1 MYAVIEFL
9 KIYSFG
15 AGKMSLFKRRPVL
28 LKKSILL
35 RVGIAMVTIL
45 SLAVIGMLSSVIIAE
60 TSEGFAAAI
69 NQAGTLRM
77 QSYRIASSLVHGT
90 DLDAIQAEEITRKLV
105 EEFEERIYSPRIHNV
120 LQKGTSL
127 RVEEAYQIV
136 EWRWQES
143 FLPQLKAYL
152 LSAGSDSKADDGDVP
167 GSLEKIYYL
176 ENVDSFVDD
185 IHHFVKVLELDA
197 EEKIQQ
203 QRLIQ
208 IVTLALML
216 LVVAASMYMTHS
228 SVLIPL
234 RNLLTCARAAR
245 RGDFSIRSNYLEED
259 ELGQLGQSF
268 NVMAEDLSKMYA
280 DLEERVREKTS
291 DLERSN
297 KSLELLYAAT
307 RRLNESAPT
316 EQVLQDLIH
325 DIERTIGVRGGYVC
339 LGKPGDKQ
347 AFRLAAASFDDSN
360 GERKY
365 PLDCKICLGDGVT
378 HIFEVKHPDKRSIQ
392 MFSTPIKDQ
401 KQHYGVLVL
410 ELSDENDKLGLNEWQ
425 QRLMETVASHIAMG
439 LNMAQQA
446 SRSRMLSLLEER
458 SVIARELHDS
468 LAQSLS
474 YLKIQVSRLD
484 LVLAEKDPKTALEIS
499 GILRG
504 ALNGAYREL
513 RELLT
518 TFRLRI
524 SEAGLIAALEE
535 TVQEY
540 RERSGVDIE
549 LINKIGNCQLRPNA
563 EIHVIQIIREALS
576 NINRHADAEK
586 AKVLV
591 ECDFEGLVTVLIED
605 DGKGIAVD
613 ESGDMLQHYGLP
625 IMKERAEWLGGD
637 LTITQSPSGGTS
649 VRLVFEAAE
658 SAPSIIQESA
668 LQRMNYEQ

>member
-1 MYAVIEFL
+1 
-9 KIYSFG
+9 
-15 AGKMSLFKRRPVL
+15 MSLLKRQPGL
-28 LKKSILL
+28 LKKSILV
-35 RVGIAMVTIL
+35 RVGIALATIL
-45 SLAVIGMLSSVIIAE
+45 SLAVIGILSSVIIAE

-77 QSYRIASSLVHGT
+77 QSYRIASSLAHGT
-90 DLDAIQAEEITRKLV
+90 DLEAGREDFITRKLV
-105 EEFEERIYSPRIHNV
+105 DEFEERIYSPRIHSL
-120 LQKGTSL
+120 LQKGVSL
-127 RVEEAYQIV
+127 RVEEAYQMV

-143 FLPQLKAYL
+143 FLPQLKTYL
-152 LSAGSDSKADDGDVP
+152 AAADSASRSKDGRVGGASEKAFYLS
-167 GSLEKIYYL
+167 
-176 ENVDSFVDD
+176 NVDSFVDD
-185 IHHFVKVLELDA
+185 IHHLVKVLELDA
-197 EEKIQQ
+197 EKKIQQ

-216 LVVAASMYMTHS
+216 LVVAVTMYMTHS

-234 RNLLTCARAAR
+234 RDLLTCARAAR
-245 RGDFSIRSNYLEED
+245 HGDFSVRSNYLEED

-280 DLEERVREKTS
+280 DLEERVREKTR
-291 DLERSN
+291 DLEQSN
-297 KSLELLYAAT
+297 RSLELLYAAT
-307 RRLNESAPT
+307 RRLNESTPT
-316 EQVLQDLIH
+316 EEVLQELIH
-325 DIERTIGVRGGYVC
+325 DIERTTNITGGYVC

-347 AFRLAAASFDDSN
+347 AFRLAATSFEDKSGD
-360 GERKY
+360 RY
-365 PLDCKICLGDGVT
+365 PLDCATCMGDGT
-378 HIFEVKHPDKRSIQ
+378 SHTFELERQDQPATR

-410 ELSDENDKLGLNEWQ
+410 ELSDANGPMELSDWQ
-425 QRLMETVASHIAMG
+425 QRLVETVASHIAMG

-484 LVLAEKDPKTALEIS
+484 KVLADKDSMTALEIS
-499 GILRG
+499 GILRS

-549 LINKIGNCQLRPNA
+549 LINKVGNCQFRTNA

-576 NINRHADAEK
+576 NISRHADAKK
-586 AKVLV
+586 AKVML
-591 ECDFEGLVTVLIED
+591 ECDIEGLVTILVED
-605 DGKGIAVD
+605 DGKGMAMD
-613 ESGDMLQHYGLP
+613 DDGDMMQHYGLP

-637 LTITQSPSGGTS
+637 LTIRQSSSGGTS
-649 VRLVFEAAE
+649 VRLVFAAAE
-658 SAPSIIQESA
+658 SAPSNIHESV

>member
-1 MYAVIEFL
+1 
-9 KIYSFG
+9 
-15 AGKMSLFKRRPVL
+15 MSLFNRQPVV
-28 LKKSILL
+28 LKKSILV
-35 RVGIAMVTIL
+35 RVGIAMATIL
-45 SLAVIGMLSSVIIAE
+45 SLAVIGILSSVIIAE

-69 NQAGTLRM
+69 NQTGTLRM

-90 DLDAIQAEEITRKLV
+90 DLEAGQAGEVTGKLV
-105 EEFEERIYSPRIHNV
+105 GEFEQRIYSPRIHDL
-120 LQKGTSL
+120 LQKGTSR
-127 RVEEAYQIV
+127 RVKEAYQMV

-152 LSAGSDSKADDGDVP
+152 LATGSDPVTEDGEVK
-167 GSLEKIYYL
+167 GETEKIFFL
-176 ENVDSFVDD
+176 SNVDSFVDD
-185 IHHFVKVLELDA
+185 IHHLVKVLELDA
-197 EEKIQQ
+197 EKKIQQ

-216 LVVAASMYMTHS
+216 VVVAVSMYMTHT
-228 SVLIPL
+228 SVLVPL

-245 RGDFSIRSNYLEED
+245 RGDFSVRSSYLGED

-268 NVMAEDLSKMYA
+268 NVMAEDLSKIYA
-280 DLEERVREKTS
+280 DLEERVKEKTS

-297 KSLELLYAAT
+297 QSLELLYAAT
-307 RRLNESAPT
+307 KRLNESAPT
-316 EQVLQDLIH
+316 EQVLQELIH
-325 DIERTIGVRGGYVC
+325 DIEHTTGITGGYVC

-347 AFRLAAASFDDSN
+347 AFKLAATSYGAAD
-360 GERKY
+360 ERSRY
-365 PLDCKICLGDGVT
+365 PLDCATCLGEGT
-378 HIFEVKHPDKRSIQ
+378 SHTFELQCQSRPATR

-401 KQHYGVLVL
+401 KQQYGVLVL
-410 ELSDENDKLGLNEWQ
+410 ELSNKDGSDTLSEWQ
-425 QRLMETVASHIAMG
+425 QRLVETVASHIAMG
-439 LNMAQQA
+439 MNMAQQA

-484 LVLAEKDPKTALEIS
+484 MVLTEQDPKTALEIS
-499 GILRG
+499 SILRG

-540 RERSGVDIE
+540 QERSSVDVE

-576 NINRHADAEK
+576 NVIRHADAEK

-591 ECDFEGLVTVLIED
+591 ECDMEGLVTIIVED
-605 DGKGIAVD
+605 DGKGMAVED
-613 ESGDMLQHYGLP
+613 DGDMMQHYGLP

-637 LTITQSPSGGTS
+637 LSIRQSPSGGTS

-658 SAPSIIQESA
+658 RAPSNIHESV
-668 LQRMNYEQ
+668 LQRMSYEQ

>member
-1 MYAVIEFL
+1 MA
-9 KIYSFG
+9 
-15 AGKMSLFKRRPVL
+15 
-28 LKKSILL
+28 
-35 RVGIAMVTIL
+35 TIL
-45 SLAVIGMLSSVIIAE
+45 SLAVIGILSSVIIAE

-90 DLDAIQAEEITRKLV
+90 DLEGGQAGDTTRKLV
-105 EEFEERIYSPRIHNV
+105 EEFEERIYSPRIHTV

-127 RVEEAYQIV
+127 RVEEAYQMV

-152 LSAGSDSKADDGDVP
+152 QAAGASTSSDQDESQGADEKLFYLS
-167 GSLEKIYYL
+167 
-176 ENVDSFVDD
+176 NVDSFVDD
-185 IHHFVKVLELDA
+185 IHHLVKVLELDA

-216 LVVAASMYMTHS
+216 LVVAVSMYMTHT

-234 RNLLTCARAAR
+234 RDLLTCARAAR
-245 RGDFSIRSNYLEED
+245 RGDFSIRSHYLEED

-291 DLERSN
+291 DLEQSN
-297 KSLELLYAAT
+297 QSLELLYTAT
-307 RRLNESAPT
+307 KRLNESTPT
-316 EQVLQDLIH
+316 EEVLRNLIH
-325 DIERTIGVRGGYVC
+325 DIEHTTNIRGGYVC

-347 AFRLAAASFDDSN
+347 AFRLAATSFDDEN
-360 GERKY
+360 GGRY
-365 PLDCKICLGDGVT
+365 PLDCATCLGDGT
-378 HIFEVKHPDKRSIQ
+378 SHTFELQRQDQSATR

-401 KQHYGVLVL
+401 EQHYGVLVL
-410 ELSDENDKLGLNEWQ
+410 ELADASESAELSDWQ
-425 QRLMETVASHIAMG
+425 QRLVETVASHIAMG
-439 LNMAQQA
+439 MNMAQQA

-484 LVLAEKDPKTALEIS
+484 MVLAGEDQNTALEIS
-499 GILRG
+499 SILRS

-540 RERSGVDIE
+540 RERSGVEIE
-549 LINKIGNCQLRPNA
+549 LINKIGNCQFRPNA

-576 NINRHADAEK
+576 NVSRHADAEK

-591 ECDFEGLVTVLIED
+591 ECDIDGLVTILVED
-605 DGKGIAVD
+605 DGKGMAMD
-613 ESGDMLQHYGLP
+613 DDGDMMQHYGLP

-637 LTITQSPSGGTS
+637 LTIRQSPSGGTS

-658 SAPSIIQESA
+658 SAPSNIHESV

>member
-1 MYAVIEFL
+1 MA
-9 KIYSFG
+9 
-15 AGKMSLFKRRPVL
+15 
-28 LKKSILL
+28 
-35 RVGIAMVTIL
+35 TIL
-45 SLAVIGMLSSVIIAE
+45 SLAVIGILSSVIIAE

-77 QSYRIASSLVHGT
+77 QSYRIASSLVHDTGLEAAQSG
-90 DLDAIQAEEITRKLV
+90 DITRKLV
-105 EEFEERIYSPRIHNV
+105 DEFEGRIYSQRIHGL

-127 RVEEAYQIV
+127 RVQEAYQQV
-136 EWRWQES
+136 ERRWQGS
-143 FLPQLKAYL
+143 FLPQLKTYL
-152 LSAGSDSKADDGDVP
+152 SAAGSDSRAA
-167 GSLEKIYYL
+167 GSATQGSAEKLFYL
-176 ENVDSFVDD
+176 SNVDSFVDD
-185 IHHFVKVLELDA
+185 IHHLVKVLELDA
-197 EEKIQQ
+197 EKKIQQ
-203 QRLIQ
+203 QRMIQ

-216 LVVAASMYMTHS
+216 LVVAVSMYMTHA

-245 RGDFSIRSNYLEED
+245 HGDFSIRSNYLEED

-268 NVMAEDLSKMYA
+268 NVMAEDLSVIYA
-280 DLEERVREKTS
+280 DLEKRVKEKTA

-297 KSLELLYAAT
+297 QSLELLYAAT
-307 RRLNESAPT
+307 KRLTESSPT
-316 EQVLQDLIH
+316 EEVLQELIH
-325 DIERTIGVRGGYVC
+325 DIERTTGIKGGYVC

-347 AFRLAAASFDDSN
+347 AFRLASARFGGDDATAMS
-360 GERKY
+360 
-365 PLDCKICLGDGVT
+365 PLDCQVCLGKGTSHTFELERLNRPAT
-378 HIFEVKHPDKRSIQ
+378 H

-410 ELSDENDKLGLNEWQ
+410 ELSSGNGATKLNEWQ
-425 QRLMETVASHIAMG
+425 QRLVETVASHIAMG
-439 LNMAQQA
+439 MNMAQQA

-484 LVLAEKDPKTALEIS
+484 MVLADKDPKTALEIS
-499 GILRG
+499 TILRS

-524 SEAGLIAALEE
+524 SEAGMIAALEE

-540 RERSGVDIE
+540 SERGSVEIE
-549 LINKIGNCQLRPNA
+549 LINKLGNCKLRPNA

-576 NINRHADAEK
+576 NISRHADAEK

-591 ECDFEGLVTVLIED
+591 ECDIDGHVTILIED
-605 DGKGIAVD
+605 DGKGMAMD
-613 ESGDMLQHYGLP
+613 DDGDMMQHYGLP
-625 IMKERAEWLGGD
+625 IMKERAEWLGGT
-637 LTITQSPSGGTS
+637 LTIKQSPTGGTS

-658 SAPSIIQESA
+658 SAHSNIHESV

>member
-1 MYAVIEFL
+1 M
-9 KIYSFG
+9 G
-15 AGKMSLFKRRPVL
+15 LFQRQSSI
-28 LKKSILL
+28 LKKSILV
-35 RVGIAMVTIL
+35 RMGVAMATIL

-90 DLDAIQAEEITRKLV
+90 DLEAGQAGEITRGLV

-120 LQKGTSL
+120 LQKGISL
-127 RVEEAYQIV
+127 RVEEAYHIV
-136 EWRWQES
+136 QWRWQDS

-152 LSAGSDSKADDGDVP
+152 LAANSDSSTEDGGPKGLD
-167 GSLEKIYYL
+167 EKIFYL
-176 ENVDSFVDD
+176 SNVDSFVDD
-185 IHHFVKVLELDA
+185 IHHLVKVLELDA

-208 IVTLALML
+208 IVAMALML
-216 LVVAASMYMTHS
+216 LVVAASMFMTHT

-234 RNLLTCARAAR
+234 RNLLICARAAR
-245 RGDFSIRSNYLEED
+245 RGDFSIRSSYLEED

-268 NVMAEDLSKMYA
+268 NVMAEDLSKTYT
-280 DLEERVREKTS
+280 DLEERVKEKTY
-291 DLERSN
+291 DLEQSN
-297 KSLELLYAAT
+297 QSLELLYAAT
-307 RRLNESAPT
+307 KRLTESAPT
-316 EQVLQDLIH
+316 EEVLQELIH
-325 DIERTIGVRGGYVC
+325 DIERATGIKGGYVC

-347 AFRLAAASFDDSN
+347 AFRLAAASLDGIDNSS
-360 GERKY
+360 KD
-365 PLDCKICLGDGVT
+365 PLDCLTCLGDGTSHTFDVQQ
-378 HIFEVKHPDKRSIQ
+378 PDQKSMR

-410 ELSDENDKLGLNEWQ
+410 ELSSETGSAELSDWQ
-425 QRLMETVASHIAMG
+425 QRLVETVASHIAMG
-439 LNMAQQA
+439 LNMAQQV

-468 LAQSLS
+468 LAQTLS

-484 LVLAEKDPKTALEIS
+484 IVLTEQDPKTALEIS
-499 GILRG
+499 GILRS

-540 RERSGVDIE
+540 RERSGMDIE

-576 NINRHADAEK
+576 NVNRHADAEN

-591 ECDFEGLVTVLIED
+591 ECDIEGLVTILIED
-605 DGKGIAVD
+605 DGKGMAMD
-613 ESGDMLQHYGLP
+613 DDGDMMQHYGLP
-625 IMKERAEWLGGD
+625 IMKERAEWLGGN
-637 LTITQSPSGGTS
+637 LSIKQSPTGGTS

-658 SAPSIIQESA
+658 SAPSNIHDSF

>member
-1 MYAVIEFL
+1 
-9 KIYSFG
+9 
-15 AGKMSLFKRRPVL
+15 MSLLKRQPVL

-35 RVGIAMVTIL
+35 RVGIAMATIL

-90 DLDAIQAEEITRKLV
+90 ELEAGQAGERTRKLV
-105 EEFEERIYSPRIHNV
+105 EEFEERIYSPRIHTV
-120 LQKGTSL
+120 LEKGTSL
-127 RVEEAYQIV
+127 RVEEAYQMV

-152 LSAGSDSKADDGDVP
+152 LAAGSDSSSDQEDPQGAD
-167 GSLEKIYYL
+167 EKL
-176 ENVDSFVDD
+176 FFLSNVDSFVDD
-185 IHHFVKVLELDA
+185 IHHLVKVLELDA

-208 IVTLALML
+208 IVTMALML
-216 LVVAASMYMTHS
+216 LVVAVSMYMTHTR
-228 SVLIPL
+228 VLIPL
-234 RNLLTCARAAR
+234 RGLLTCARSAR

-280 DLEERVREKTS
+280 DLEARVREKTF
-291 DLERSN
+291 DLEQSN
-297 KSLELLYAAT
+297 QSLELLYAAT
-307 RRLNESAPT
+307 KRLNESAPT
-316 EQVLQDLIH
+316 EEVLQDLIH
-325 DIERTIGVRGGYVC
+325 DIEHTTNIKGGYVC

-347 AFRLAAASFDDSN
+347 AFRLAATSFDDEGKGS
-360 GERKY
+360 RY
-365 PLDCKICLGDGVT
+365 PLDCATCLGDGSSHT
-378 HIFEVKHPDKRSIQ
+378 FDIEQQGRPATR

-410 ELSDENDKLGLNEWQ
+410 ELSDGNDSTELSDWQ
-425 QRLMETVASHIAMG
+425 QRLVETVASHIAMG
-439 LNMAQQA
+439 MNMAQQA

-484 LVLAEKDPKTALEIS
+484 MVLAEEDPKTALEIS
-499 GILRG
+499 SILRG

-524 SEAGLIAALEE
+524 SEAGLIAALED
-535 TVQEY
+535 TVEEY
-540 RERSGVDIE
+540 RERSGIDIE
-549 LINKIGNCQLRPNA
+549 LINKIGNCQFRPNA

-576 NINRHADAEK
+576 NVNRHADAKK
-586 AKVLV
+586 AKVMV
-591 ECDFEGLVTVLIED
+591 ECDINGLVNILIED
-605 DGKGIAVD
+605 DGKGMAMD
-613 ESGDMLQHYGLP
+613 DDGDMMKHYGLP

-637 LTITQSPSGGTS
+637 LTIKQSPSGGTS

-658 SAPSIIQESA
+658 SAPSNIHESV